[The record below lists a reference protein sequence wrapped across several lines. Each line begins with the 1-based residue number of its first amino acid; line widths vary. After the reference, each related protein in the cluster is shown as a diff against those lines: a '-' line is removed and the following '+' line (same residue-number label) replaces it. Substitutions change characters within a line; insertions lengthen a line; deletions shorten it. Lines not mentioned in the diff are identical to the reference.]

1 VGFAVCGERA
11 EPVCA
16 GYDRVPNSRR
26 DRKVKT
32 PRLYLCDFGWGIRRY
47 DIGKVSI
54 CEELADDGTYRG
66 LGWAVQF
73 DFSLAT
79 IRFLHRLSKFMGKKK
94 GDSK

>member
-1 VGFAVCGERA
+1 VVVEGREQKA

-16 GYDRVPNSRR
+16 GYDRVPNSGR
-26 DRKVKT
+26 DRKVKA

-54 CEELADDGTYRG
+54 CEEITDDGIYKG
-66 LGWAVQF
+66 QGWAVQF

-79 IRFLHRLSKFMGKKK
+79 IRFLHGLHKFMDKQKEA
-94 GDSK
+94 SK